1 MPERVL
7 EVDEE
12 EVEEVEEDMEDDAME
27 VVGAGLASRDLL
39 LEPWLLVR
47 SLGCDR
53 RQNYAF
59 CFGRRFDLDC
69 YLFPDYDVR
78 YYQGH

>member
-12 EVEEVEEDMEDDAME
+12 EVEAVEEDAEDGAME

-47 SLGCDR
+47 SLER
-53 RQNYAF
+53 LRPSEASVEL
-59 CFGRRFDLDC
+59 RF
-69 YLFPDYDVR
+69 LFRSSLRP
-78 YYQGH
+78 

>member
-12 EVEEVEEDMEDDAME
+12 EVEEVDVDVEGGATE
-27 VVGAGLASRDLL
+27 VVVAGLASRDLL

-47 SLGCDR
+47 SLDR
-53 RQNYAF
+53 LRPSEASVEL
-59 CFGRRFDLDC
+59 RF
-69 YLFPDYDVR
+69 LFRSSFRP
-78 YYQGH
+78 